1 MKQLVLLMSVVALA
15 ACGGDSSP
23 PDSSTFSGSTATS
36 EVTTTFRPDPPTT
49 TPASLPTATADRAPK
64 QKEGFP
70 ESGAPAL
77 LENVEVHTDGSA
89 DRVVF
94 RFKSEARPSYSVEY
108 IDGPIVA
115 SPSGR
120 EIEVDGR
127 AHLKVTLT
135 PAAGVD
141 LSGDKAVETFAGAD
155 RFRTGTAESVVEL
168 AEIEDFES
176 VLSWVV
182 GVKREAP
189 FAVGFIESEFIVEV
203 LNPTSEATATLATPA
218 VDSGREL
225 AIVASLTEQGT
236 CVAVEGHEPE
246 TIDCDPVPTE
256 EPLQL
261 RSIAYEDDEFLVGLV
276 GDPAVADIDL
286 IANDG
291 SAVAEEFEQF
301 SLVEVSDTSR
311 AFVAENPPLFYS
323 VAVAYDSEGN
333 EMARRSL
340 K

>member
-64 QKEGFP
+64 QTEGFP

-141 LSGDKAVETFAGAD
+141 LSGDKAVETFTGAD

-189 FAVGFIESEFIVEV
+189 FAVGFIESEFF
-203 LNPTSEATATLATPA
+203 TPA
-218 VDSGREL
+218 VGSGREL

-261 RSIAYEDDEFLVGLV
+261 RSIAYEDDEFLVGFV